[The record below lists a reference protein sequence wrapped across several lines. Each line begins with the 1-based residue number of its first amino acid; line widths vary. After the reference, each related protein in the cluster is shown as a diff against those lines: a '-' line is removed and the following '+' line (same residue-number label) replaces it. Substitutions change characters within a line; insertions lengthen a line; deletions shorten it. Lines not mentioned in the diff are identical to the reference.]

1 MGPTRTR
8 GGWEY
13 AGEAESRARTQR
25 QSQIEIESFGVKGI
39 MLTQ

>member
-8 GGWEY
+8 GGREY
-13 AGEAESRARTQR
+13 ADEAESRARTQR